1 MLYISSRVIN
11 PSLSTSYRRKAPIDL
26 VLKKKKCFFKLK
38 IFCFIWLTVQFFIQI
53 APWCYGQRPNELLKL
68 NGSILK
74 INSYLLKSPVQK
86 YIKIIR
92 NSHIVLIENTKHQ
105 RGKLARIAL
114 REKLLVDFNETL
126 EESKNV
132 VLKNRLVNRPNVR
145 HITCSVSNPFGQSL
159 RKPLCL

>member
-26 VLKKKKCFFKLK
+26 VFKTNKCFFKLK

-92 NSHIVLIENTKHQ
+92 ISHIVLIENTKHQ

-126 EESKNV
+126 EERENV
-132 VLKNRLVNRPNVR
+132 VFLKSSSKSSECAAYYLFRE
-145 HITCSVSNPFGQSL
+145 
-159 RKPLCL
+159 